1 MGAIFSKKENLM
13 TSIARS
19 KAESRLAAIQKSQK
33 EAMNE
38 QEERTLKTRE
48 NISRLRALRLAKES
62 EDRDL
67 NATNKPV
74 RRRQKAR

>member
-1 MGAIFSKKENLM
+1 M

-67 NATNKPV
+67 NVTKKPV

>member
-1 MGAIFSKKENLM
+1 M

-19 KAESRLAAIQKSQK
+19 KAEARLAAAQKSQK

-62 EDRDL
+62 EDQTRI
-67 NATNKPV
+67 AAKSPV

>member
-1 MGAIFSKKENLM
+1 M